1 MKDMKLMSK
10 DRHIANI
17 IDGLVVPIIPKLL
30 PLFLARTGDIEGW
43 LASRAVDSHRPNSRL
58 LKKALRLQS
67 KADIPTVLS
76 VNAATITDTY
86 WVKPIE
92 DDQTNYEDVR
102 FKSNAFDLLAL
113 NGDPDQ
119 FNLPPSRTPEVTNI
133 GSFEKCWKKSQ
144 IGWQL
149 IKSGTDKQLFSEQ
162 LAYFIGSQLQLNVA
176 TYVPVSNRKY
186 ISSTDF
192 TNSGS
197 VNFEPIVG
205 IIGEE
210 TDYVKIYDMLKQYGQ
225 DISDAFVKQ
234 CYFDALI
241 RNVDRHEY
249 NYGVLRD
256 PDTGR
261 VLGMAPMFDHNLS
274 LVAAEKYPQ
283 NIKSVNDR
291 LINDYIELVSHIGQL
306 PAIEQISRSVL
317 KACIDDVVWEL
328 PPDDAWQEPKS
339 QLLDYILCRQEAIAS
354 PRVIANNR
362 TDKDVLPGSES
373 VTPTRA

>member
-1 MKDMKLMSK
+1 
-10 DRHIANI
+10 
-17 IDGLVVPIIPKLL
+17 
-30 PLFLARTGDIEGW
+30 
-43 LASRAVDSHRPNSRL
+43 
-58 LKKALRLQS
+58 
-67 KADIPTVLS
+67 
-76 VNAATITDTY
+76 
-86 WVKPIE
+86 
-92 DDQTNYEDVR
+92 
-102 FKSNAFDLLAL
+102 
-113 NGDPDQ
+113 
-119 FNLPPSRTPEVTNI
+119 
-133 GSFEKCWKKSQ
+133 
-144 IGWQL
+144 
-149 IKSGTDKQLFSEQ
+149 
-162 LAYFIGSQLQLNVA
+162 
-176 TYVPVSNRKY
+176 VPVSNRKY

-256 PDTGR
+256 PDTGKI
-261 VLGMAPMFDHNLS
+261 LKMAPMFDHNLS

-291 LINDYIELVSHIGQL
+291 LINDYMELVSHIGKI
-306 PAIEQISRSVL
+306 PTVEQISRSDL
-317 KACIDDVVWEL
+317 KVCIDNVVWEL

-339 QLLDYILCRQEAIAS
+339 QLLDYILCRQEAIAMPEIQS
-354 PRVIANNR
+354 GLNH
-362 TDKDVLPGSES
+362 
-373 VTPTRA
+373 